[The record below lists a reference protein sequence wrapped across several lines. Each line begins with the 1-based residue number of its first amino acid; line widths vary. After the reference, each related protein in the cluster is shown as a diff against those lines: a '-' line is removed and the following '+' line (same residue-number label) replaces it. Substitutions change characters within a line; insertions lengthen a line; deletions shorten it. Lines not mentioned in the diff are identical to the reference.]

1 MAAAMLLFSLT
12 SPLAHVKHA
21 RAASAKW
28 QCGPCNTSYK
38 GYGRSGEPRSRRAK
52 AWRRNSRS
60 SHDSRMPTSC
70 PPQYVSRTSSTGPHR
85 RSLTISKPKSQAL
98 LLILVAHVS
107 SWFVL
112 QRRSADDGSA
122 SLLRPAALFAPG
134 IPTHTHDEASM
145 PQNLVDSPNAPGTKK
160 LGIPALCA
168 R

>member
-1 MAAAMLLFSLT
+1 MAAAMLLFPLT

-21 RAASAKW
+21 RVASAKW

-70 PPQYVSRTSSTGPHR
+70 PPQYVSQTSSTGPHR
-85 RSLTISKPKSQAL
+85 RSFTISKPKSQAL

-107 SWFVL
+107 PWFVL
-112 QRRSADDGSA
+112 QRRLQTLHPQRHLKSQ
-122 SLLRPAALFAPG
+122 PATTKPSMTRRIHANHFIAP
-134 IPTHTHDEASM
+134 T
-145 PQNLVDSPNAPGTKK
+145 APET
-160 LGIPALCA
+160 
-168 R
+168 